1 MRRTRFGFLDVFG
14 FAVVVA
20 GFKALR
26 AGVRAAAVL
35 LVLPSRGFWLW
46 LGGIER
52 IGGHRE
58 VEFPLKG
65 CAYCPLVR
73 GRPLGGGNAL
83 IIDVPLQVSVKDA
96 SGFAAHER
104 FIGSSLGR

>member
-35 LVLPSRGFWLW
+35 LFLGFGSG
-46 LGGIER
+46 LG
-52 IGGHRE
+52 
-58 VEFPLKG
+58 
-65 CAYCPLVR
+65 A
-73 GRPLGGGNAL
+73 
-83 IIDVPLQVSVKDA
+83 
-96 SGFAAHER
+96 
-104 FIGSSLGR
+104 